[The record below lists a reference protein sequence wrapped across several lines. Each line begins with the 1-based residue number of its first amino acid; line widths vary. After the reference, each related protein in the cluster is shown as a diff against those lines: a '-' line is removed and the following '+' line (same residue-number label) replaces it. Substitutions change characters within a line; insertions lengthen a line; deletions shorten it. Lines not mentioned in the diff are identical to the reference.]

1 MIRFLRDRV
10 FKKRD
15 FIGAG
20 IIFKMFVWKLAL
32 ISFNILFV
40 NCIRNPAD
48 VEYRE
53 QLTHV
58 PSLEEL
64 RTGK

>member
-1 MIRFLRDRV
+1 MRDIV
-10 FKKRD
+10 NKKRD

-20 IIFKMFVWKLAL
+20 IIIFKMFVWKLAL
-32 ISFNILFV
+32 ISVNILFV
-40 NCIRNPAD
+40 YCIRNPAD

-64 RTGK
+64 RTGR